1 MTKTDELRLLT
12 IREVAGYCQ
21 VDEKT
26 IRRWI
31 AAGDLHAFRLGRQL
45 RVSER
50 ELRKFLHDRWTG

>member
-12 IREVAGYCQ
+12 IKEVASYCQ

-45 RVSER
+45 RISEH
-50 ELRKFLHDRWTG
+50 ELRRFVHERWTG